1 MTVNEEKLT
10 KLIFFA
16 RVLYMLI
23 WNILRYFLKSALLS
37 QIFEAG
43 IAGTKNLLPTTSIGA
58 WSTLYVS
65 FVMRNSPAN
74 KFYVFFRV
82 PRLAPFGPL
91 LTFTDAVFIIHIF

>member
-43 IAGTKNLLPTTSIGA
+43 IAGRK
-58 WSTLYVS
+58 
-65 FVMRNSPAN
+65 
-74 KFYVFFRV
+74 K
-82 PRLAPFGPL
+82 
-91 LTFTDAVFIIHIF
+91 